1 MKMDSHLLAKVSF
14 PVRWVMDP
22 KVSPL
27 RHLAAAQRFQI
38 MCLLGT
44 MWTLIFCLSL
54 GLWAHYGFLLASH
67 ALMAL
72 GALITGLT
80 FYFASNINAGTQ
92 PVATQD

>member
-1 MKMDSHLLAKVSF
+1 MDSQSLSKVSY
-14 PVRWVMDP
+14 PIRWVLDAR
-22 KVSPL
+22 VSPL

-44 MWTLIFCLSL
+44 MWTFIFCVSV
-54 GLWAHYGFLLASH
+54 GAWAHYGFLLAVH

-80 FYFASNINAGTQ
+80 FYFASAARDTPSVSPIENS
-92 PVATQD
+92 